1 MRRQLRWS
9 DFKRDLC
16 RSNSAFNTLIAAK
29 QKIRVRPANT
39 MADGFGQPGIGYFS
53 ALAA

>member
-1 MRRQLRWS
+1 MPVT
-9 DFKRDLC
+9 FKCECVPCPDIKS
-16 RSNSAFNTLIAAK
+16 RSVCTAQAGLSPPSG
-29 QKIRVRPANT
+29 VRPANT